1 MGPGPHDST
10 GDRRP
15 PSRSSRIERR
25 HPPVRGCRGTVRGP
39 RPWVASASSALQEA
53 AELFRPRRM
62 PKLPEG
68 LGLDLADA
76 LARDGEV
83 LTDLLERVLTAVRE
97 PEPESQHLFLP
108 GCEGVEDAVGLFAKA
123 EADDRLD
130 RRDHLLVLNEVA
142 QVAVLLLADRC
153 LEGDRLLG
161 NLQALPDFVDRHVHL
176 GRDLL

>member
-53 AELFRPRRM
+53 AELFRPRRV
-62 PKLPEG
+62 PELPEG

-83 LTDLLERVLTAVRE
+83 LTDLLERVLAAVGE

-108 GCEGVEDAVGLFAKA
+108 GRERVEDAVGLFAEA

-130 RRDHLLVLNEVA
+130 RRDHLLVLDEVA

-161 NLQALPDFVDRHVHL
+161 D
-176 GRDLL
+176 